1 MSDQTNEN
9 NGGTVGAADDEAA
22 KAALQAAE
30 QAAAAEAAAKKAD
43 KAAAA
48 VKVRVLV
55 DCEHG
60 VPNQVVA
67 LPKAV
72 AVAAEKAGVVDTSK
86 EAVAYAESIAQG

>member
-1 MSDQTNEN
+1 MSDLTNED
-9 NGGTVGAADDEAA
+9 NGGTVGGVEDNGAEAA
-22 KAALQAAE
+22 RIAAE

-43 KAAAA
+43 RAA
-48 VKVRVLV
+48 VPVKARVLV

-60 VPNQVVA
+60 APNQVVT

-72 AVAAEKAGVVDTSK
+72 ALAAEKAGVVDTAK